1 MSKKDNSDVKVGF
14 KKEIGLWGGIS
25 IIGGI
30 MIGSGI
36 FYLGTQVLERAHMSM
51 GLALIA
57 WIVGGLVSILGGLC
71 FAELGAAR
79 PEAGG
84 MVVYLDEAY
93 HPCIG
98 YSFAFTSMLISG
110 AGSIAAISIAL
121 PEALRAY
128 IGLSDIQVKIFA
140 VIFIVL
146 LTIYNCYGV
155 KLSNILQSMS
165 MAAKLIPI
173 ALIIAG
179 ALVMG
184 RQDVNLSLQPMDGTG
199 ELGLSGVISTIAF
212 ATVASL
218 WAYEG
223 WTNLNSM
230 AEEMKNPKRDLP
242 LALIF
247 GIGGVMVIYTVFN
260 FAIYR
265 MLPVET
271 INSMIASGDEYLGT
285 EVARRVFGNVGG
297 VLVVIA
303 MVIAMFSS
311 NNGMIIAFP
320 RMYYAMAQGGHF
332 FKPIAKLDPKTHVPV
347 NSMILQA
354 VISSIL
360 VCLRNLSELTAMVVF
375 VGMVYNLLVVISVI
389 KNKKKYPDLPRP
401 YKAWGYPVTVIIS
414 SLLFTALCINTL
426 IEDPITAI
434 IGFVVPVIGIILYFV
449 FDRRIKKDEKEV
461 A

>member
-1 MSKKDNSDVKVGF
+1 
-14 KKEIGLWGGIS
+14 
-25 IIGGI
+25 
-30 MIGSGI
+30 
-36 FYLGTQVLERAHMSM
+36 
-51 GLALIA
+51 
-57 WIVGGLVSILGGLC
+57 
-71 FAELGAAR
+71 
-79 PEAGG
+79 
-84 MVVYLDEAY
+84 
-93 HPCIG
+93 
-98 YSFAFTSMLISG
+98 
-110 AGSIAAISIAL
+110 
-121 PEALRAY
+121 
-128 IGLSDIQVKIFA
+128 
-140 VIFIVL
+140 
-146 LTIYNCYGV
+146 
-155 KLSNILQSMS
+155 

-389 KNKKKYPDLPRP
+389 VYRKKYPDLPRP